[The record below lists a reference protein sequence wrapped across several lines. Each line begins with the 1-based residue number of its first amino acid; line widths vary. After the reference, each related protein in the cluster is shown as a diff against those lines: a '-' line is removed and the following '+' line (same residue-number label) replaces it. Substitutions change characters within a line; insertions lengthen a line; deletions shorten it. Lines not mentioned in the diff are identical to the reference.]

1 VLLSGLMLGISR
13 LLQQAGSR
21 GGAVDQHERKGC
33 VMRLYLN
40 KTSPYARLV
49 MVVLNEKALI
59 DKVDLIWTDPWA
71 SPAELLVVNPL
82 AKVPALVTDD
92 SQPIVESGC
101 ICDYLDYLGAGRM
114 LLPADL
120 PSRLGVLRKYG
131 LGRGLIDVAFGVTI
145 DRRFSPRDH
154 KSVLAERWLQAVGM
168 SIKAIERDA
177 PLTPEG
183 MPPDMGD
190 LAIAVGL
197 SYVAFRLPEV
207 MWRESAPKVARW
219 FDMISM
225 RPSMQRTAPE

>member
-1 VLLSGLMLGISR
+1 MKL
-13 LLQQAGSR
+13 
-21 GGAVDQHERKGC
+21 H
-33 VMRLYLN
+33 LN

-49 MVVLNEKALI
+49 MVVLHEKALI
-59 DKVDLIWTDPWA
+59 DQVDLAWTDPWA
-71 SPAELLVVNPL
+71 SPAELVAVNPL

-92 SQPIVESGC
+92 GQSIVESGC
-101 ICDYLDYLGAGRM
+101 ICDYLDHFGAGRM

-154 KSVLAERWLQAVGM
+154 KSVLAGRWLHAVSM
-168 SIKAIERDA
+168 SIKAMERDA

-197 SYVAFRLPEV
+197 DYVAFRLPEV
-207 MWRESAPKVARW
+207 AWREFAPGVSRW
-219 FDMISM
+219 VDMIRM
-225 RPSMQRTAPE
+225 RHSMQRTAPE